1 LGPDHGRRLRRRA
14 AGEKETMIL
23 AHYLILSA
31 ALFSIGAYGVLARR
45 NLLIILMSVEVML
58 NGVNV
63 ALLAF
68 SRFYAKNPGNP
79 GHVFVL
85 IVMGV
90 AAAEVSVG
98 LAILIAVF
106 RNRKTV
112 DTGDLKSL
120 QG

>member
-1 LGPDHGRRLRRRA
+1 
-14 AGEKETMIL
+14 MIS
-23 AHYLILSA
+23 HYLLVSA
-31 ALFSIGAYGVLARR
+31 ALFSIGAFGVLARR
-45 NLLIILMSVEVML
+45 NLLIILMSVEIML

-68 SRFYAKNPGNP
+68 ARVYGSTHGQ
-79 GHVFVL
+79 VFVL
-85 IVMGV
+85 MVMGV

>member
-1 LGPDHGRRLRRRA
+1 
-14 AGEKETMIL
+14 MI
-23 AHYLILSA
+23 AHYLIVSA

-68 SRFYAKNPGNP
+68 ARLYSDTA

-85 IVMGV
+85 MVMGV

>member
-1 LGPDHGRRLRRRA
+1 
-14 AGEKETMIL
+14 MIS
-23 AHYLILSA
+23 HYLIVSA
-31 ALFSIGAYGVLARR
+31 ALFAIGAFGVLARR
-45 NLLIILMSVEVML
+45 NLLIILMSVEIML

-68 SRFYAKNPGNP
+68 ARVHANTH

-85 IVMGV
+85 MVMGV

>member
-1 LGPDHGRRLRRRA
+1 MGQ
-14 AGEKETMIL
+14 
-23 AHYLILSA
+23 YLVLSA
-31 ALFSIGAYGVLARR
+31 ALFAIGAYGVLARR
-45 NLLIILMSVEVML
+45 NLLIILMSVELML

-68 SRFYAKNPGNP
+68 ARMHPDSGTR

-85 IVMGV
+85 MVMGV

-98 LAILIAVF
+98 LAILISVF

-120 QG
+120 KG

>member
-1 LGPDHGRRLRRRA
+1 
-14 AGEKETMIL
+14 MIS
-23 AHYLILSA
+23 HYLIVSA
-31 ALFSIGAYGVLARR
+31 ALFAIGAFGVLARR
-45 NLLIILMSVEVML
+45 NLLIILMSVEIML

-68 SRFYAKNPGNP
+68 ARVHGNTQ

-85 IVMGV
+85 MVMGV

-112 DTGDLKSL
+112 DTGDLKSM

>member
-1 LGPDHGRRLRRRA
+1 
-14 AGEKETMIL
+14 MSI
-23 AHYLILSA
+23 AHCLVLSA

-45 NLLIILMSVEVML
+45 NLLVILMSVEVML

-68 SRFYAKNPGNP
+68 ARLHANSA

-85 IVMGV
+85 MVMGV

>member
-1 LGPDHGRRLRRRA
+1 
-14 AGEKETMIL
+14 MIS
-23 AHYLILSA
+23 HYLIVSA
-31 ALFSIGAYGVLARR
+31 ALFAIGAYGVLARR
-45 NLLIILMSVEVML
+45 NLLIILMSVELML

-68 SRFYAKNPGNP
+68 SRLHANTQGQ
-79 GHVFVL
+79 VFVL
-85 IVMGV
+85 MVMGV

-120 QG
+120 NG

>member
-1 LGPDHGRRLRRRA
+1 
-14 AGEKETMIL
+14 MIS
-23 AHYLILSA
+23 HYLIVSA
-31 ALFSIGAYGVLARR
+31 ALFAIGAYGVLARR
-45 NLLIILMSVEVML
+45 NLLIILMSVEIML

-68 SRFYAKNPGNP
+68 ARVHGNTH

-85 IVMGV
+85 MVMGV

-120 QG
+120 NG

>member
-1 LGPDHGRRLRRRA
+1 
-14 AGEKETMIL
+14 MIS
-23 AHYLILSA
+23 HYLIVSA
-31 ALFSIGAYGVLARR
+31 ALFSIGAFGVLARR
-45 NLLIILMSVEVML
+45 NLLIILMSVEIML

-68 SRFYAKNPGNP
+68 ARLYGNTH
-79 GHVFVL
+79 GQIFVL
-85 IVMGV
+85 MVMGV

-98 LAILIAVF
+98 LAILISVF